1 MGKVM
6 KYKSGEISSFNENI
20 LPWERGVRKG
30 GMMNKEAMRRNLLDF
45 KGVLDKYS
53 VCFVII
59 FGGLLGLIRN
69 GAFISY
75 DTDLDIACFDEF
87 KRKDH
92 WKLAKV
98 KEELKQEGFYVV
110 SSDVCYLHND
120 FFIRDGEKIEI
131 WWFDKIDDE
140 WIFGN
145 TVRYPAHYFDKL
157 DEIDFL
163 GTKFKIP
170 SKAEEFLERTYGKDW
185 KIPNS
190 KARFLNQNPKAIR
203 ERNES

>member
-1 MGKVM
+1 MGKM
-6 KYKSGEISSFNENI
+6 INSNNI
-20 LPWERGVRKG
+20 QPFDKNIVPWERGVRKG
-30 GMMNKEAMRRNLLDF
+30 GTMNRKVMVNNLLDF
-45 KGVLDKYS
+45 KEVLDRYK
-53 VCFVII
+53 VVFVFI
-59 FGGLLGLIRN
+59 FGGLLGLIRQ
-69 GAFISY
+69 GDFITY
-75 DTDLDIACFDEF
+75 DTDLDVACFDEF

-92 WKLAKV
+92 WKLASIK
-98 KEELKQEGFYVV
+98 KDLIAKGFYVV

-163 GTKFKIP
+163 KTKFKIP
-170 SKAEEFLERTYGKDW
+170 SNAKEFLERTYGKDW
-185 KIPNS
+185 KIPNP
-190 KARFLNQNPKAIR
+190 KANYLNQNPKAIR